1 MNEYKDYSIEDLEK
15 LKDDLMS
22 QRCNLDNTIDNI
34 VSALKYKRCNV
45 EDSVIRNNPYY
56 KDKSVVLKVT
66 ITNSNAYLI
75 TRIKP
80 QGTCISIDQ
89 IIQPDTKFLKYYK
102 MCSKGDWDNALDRL
116 NIWFKDSNIK
126 VSNED

>member
-1 MNEYKDYSIEDLEK
+1 MIIDYTDYSIEDLEK
-15 LKDDLMS
+15 LKEDLMS
-22 QRCNLDNTIDNI
+22 QRCNLDNTIADI
-34 VSALKYKRCNV
+34 ISALQHKRCDV
-45 EDSVIRNNPYY
+45 EESVIRNNPYY

-66 ITNSNAYLI
+66 IVNNNYLI

-80 QGTCISIDQ
+80 TGTCISIDQ
-89 IIQPDTKFLKYYK
+89 ITQSDTEFLKYYK
-102 MCSKGDWDNALDRL
+102 MCSKRDWDNALDRL